1 MLIPLLLLAQQAVA
15 FTNVTV
21 IPMDRER
28 TLADQTVVVVG
39 QRITAVGPAGEV
51 KVPAGTTRIDGRG
64 KFLMPGLAEM
74 HAHIPPGNATDADIE
89 KVLAYFALNGVT
101 TVRGMLGAPR
111 HLGYRDRAAKGEVLS
126 PTIYTTGPSLNGSSI
141 PTVEAAIK
149 AVTDQKA
156 AGYDLLKI
164 HPGIKAEVYDA
175 MASTATRLGI
185 RFVGHV
191 PLDVGLRRALAA
203 RQASLDH
210 VDGFIEAMVPPT
222 SAVPATQSAF
232 FGYNLVPHV
241 EQSRLAELVQLA
253 KASGTWIVPTQTLFE
268 SMMGPTSPDE
278 LRQWPEMKYW
288 PSGTVAQ
295 WAQSTATTRQQL
307 GFTAGQ
313 GEQMNLLRR
322 RIMNALRQAGVPFLL
337 GSDAPQWWNVPGFS
351 LERELQA
358 MVKAGFTP
366 WQALESGSRNV
377 ARFFNAEDEFGTVA
391 AGRRADLV
399 LLDANPVEDVGNW
412 SKRAG
417 VMVRGKWIPRQE
429 IAERLNALSR

>member
-1 MLIPLLLLAQQAVA
+1 
-15 FTNVTV
+15 
-21 IPMDRER
+21 
-28 TLADQTVVVVG
+28 
-39 QRITAVGPAGEV
+39 
-51 KVPAGTTRIDGRG
+51 
-64 KFLMPGLAEM
+64 
-74 HAHIPPGNATDADIE
+74 
-89 KVLAYFALNGVT
+89 
-101 TVRGMLGAPR
+101 
-111 HLGYRDRAAKGEVLS
+111 
-126 PTIYTTGPSLNGSSI
+126 
-141 PTVEAAIK
+141 
-149 AVTDQKA
+149 
-156 AGYDLLKI
+156 
-164 HPGIKAEVYDA
+164 
-175 MASTATRLGI
+175 
-185 RFVGHV
+185 
-191 PLDVGLRRALAA
+191 
-203 RQASLDH
+203 
-210 VDGFIEAMVPPT
+210 MVPPT

-253 KASGTWIVPTQTLFE
+253 RSSGAWIVPTQTLFE
-268 SMMGPTSPDE
+268 SMVGGLGPDD
-278 LRQWPEMKYW
+278 LRQWPEMRYW

-307 GFTAGQ
+307 GFAAGQ

-399 LLDANPVEDVGNW
+399 LLDANPVEDIGNW

-417 VMVRGKWIPRQE
+417 VMVRGKWIPREE
-429 IAERLNALSR
+429 IAERLDALSR